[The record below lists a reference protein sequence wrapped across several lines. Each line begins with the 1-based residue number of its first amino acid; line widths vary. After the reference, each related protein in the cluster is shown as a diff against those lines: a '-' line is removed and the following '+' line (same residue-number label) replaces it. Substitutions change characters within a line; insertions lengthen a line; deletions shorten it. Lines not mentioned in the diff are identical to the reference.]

1 MNALMKLIANLQAV
15 KTLSQEH
22 IQQGHKAIQHAV
34 NDTEITITRL
44 PNVDEQIEARKRH
57 LLDKPLT
64 DSPINPIDGQIEER
78 KRHSNV

>member
-22 IQQGHKAIQHAV
+22 IQQGYKAIQHGE

-44 PNVDEQIEARKRH
+44 PNVDEQIEARKRY
-57 LLDKPLT
+57 LLDNPLT
-64 DSPINPIDGQIEER
+64 DPPVDPLDVQIEER
-78 KRHSNV
+78 KRHLNV